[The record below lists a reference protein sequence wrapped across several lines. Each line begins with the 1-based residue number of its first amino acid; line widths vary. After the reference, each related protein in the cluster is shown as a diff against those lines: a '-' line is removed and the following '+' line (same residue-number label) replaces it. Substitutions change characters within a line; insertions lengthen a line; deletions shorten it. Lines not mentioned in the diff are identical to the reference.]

1 MLGSVLSESRRNWL
15 KHLGEGLLRRRPV
28 YWIAVGLV
36 ILYVYLIVFPF
47 LSVAYAS
54 FTAHGSSFTGPFQF
68 ENWFQ
73 TIATVRPVLVNTILY
88 SVGTAITTTV
98 IGVALAWSIARTNV
112 PWAKGFYFLAFVG
125 FFFPPVAWEI
135 SWLRLLGR
143 NGVYASLLGLET
155 LGVGSIPGMITVASI
170 RFVPLGLV
178 LLVPLFASIDKSM
191 EDAGLIAG
199 GGTLRITWDIT
210 VKLIAPGIL
219 AVGLLVLLISL
230 GSFRVPLLIGKAHGI
245 EVLSVTIY
253 EAMSVDPQS
262 YGVAMTQSIILVGIA
277 LPMLYLYKR
286 SLGTTKKFATI
297 SGQGYERSPID
308 IGRWRYL
315 VFAGLALF
323 FLLAILAPVLLL
335 IYTSLMPF
343 YIPPHTLQNFGI
355 FTLDPYRAVLSDSR
369 VLGAIRNSF
378 IVAFL
383 GTGLLIAGSILGA
396 WIVHKTDVRFRDLI
410 DYLSFSVI
418 GLPSI
423 PLAVG
428 LIYVYLLYIPK
439 GEIIY
444 NSFAILIIAM
454 YTRFISAT
462 LKVIEP
468 SVIQV
473 KQELLEAGELAGDT
487 VVGRLRNIVL
497 PLIKESAQA
506 AWAMRFSI
514 IFMEFPIAVMLQTR
528 ETEMV
533 AAALLTMQTQAQ
545 FPHIAAFGVVIMG
558 ILGGMTLIVHRF

>member
-1 MLGSVLSESRRNWL
+1 MLGSVLSEARVRSLEDWRAA
-15 KHLGEGLLRRRPV
+15 LLRRRPV
-28 YWIAVGLV
+28 FWVALALAV
-36 ILYVYLIVFPF
+36 LYAYLIIFPF
-47 LSVAYAS
+47 LSVAFAS

-68 ENWFQ
+68 DNWAG

-88 SVGTAITTTV
+88 SVGTAIATTV
-98 IGVALAWSIARTNV
+98 VGVALAWSIARTNV
-112 PWAKGFYFLAFVG
+112 PGAKGFYYLAFVG
-125 FFFPPVAWEI
+125 FFFPPVAWEV

-178 LLVPLFASIDKSM
+178 LLVPLFASIDKTM
-191 EDAGLIAG
+191 EDAGRIAG
-199 GGTLRITWDIT
+199 AGTLRVTWDIT
-210 VKLIAPGIL
+210 VKLLAPGIL
-219 AVGLLVLLISL
+219 AVSLLVLLISL

-253 EAMSVDPQS
+253 EAVSVDPQS
-262 YGVAMTQSIILVGIA
+262 YGVAMTQSVILVAIA

-286 SLGTTKKFATI
+286 SLGATKKYATI

-308 IGRWRYL
+308 IGRWRYA
-315 VFAGLALF
+315 VFAALSVF

-335 IYTSLMPF
+335 IYTSFMPF
-343 YIPPHTLQNFGI
+343 YIPPHALENFDLFGLQA
-355 FTLDPYRAVLSDSR
+355 YEAVLSDDR
-369 VLGAIRNSF
+369 ILGAIRNSF
-378 IVAFL
+378 IVAFVA
-383 GTGLLIAGSILGA
+383 TALLIAGSILTS
-396 WIVHKTDVRFRDLI
+396 WIVHKTDVGFRDLI

-428 LIYVYLLYIPK
+428 LIYVYLLYIPH
-439 GEIIY
+439 GNVIY
-444 NSFAILIIAM
+444 NSFAILVIAM

-462 LKVIEP
+462 VKVIEP
-468 SVIQV
+468 GVIQV
-473 KQELLEAGELAGDT
+473 KEELLEAGQLAGDT
-487 VVGRLRNIVL
+487 IVGRLRNIVL

-506 AWAMRFSI
+506 GWAMRFSI

-545 FPHIAAFGVVIMG
+545 FPHIAAFGVVIMV
-558 ILGGMTLIVHRF
+558 ILGAMTIAVHRV

>member
-1 MLGSVLSESRRNWL
+1 MLGSVLSESSIRSIREWRSAIMRRHPIFWISIG
-15 KHLGEGLLRRRPV
+15 LGL
-28 YWIAVGLV
+28 
-36 ILYVYLIVFPF
+36 LYVYLIVFPF

-68 ENWFQ
+68 ENWYQ
-73 TIATVRPVLVNTILY
+73 TIGTVRPVLVNTILY
-88 SVGTAITTTV
+88 SVGTAVTTTV

-112 PWAKGFYFLAFVG
+112 PWAKGFYFLAFIG

-155 LGVGSIPGMITVASI
+155 LGVGSIPGMILVASI

-253 EAMSVDPQS
+253 EAVSIDPQS

-286 SLGTTKKFATI
+286 SLGATKKYATI

-308 IGRWRYL
+308 IGRWRYV
-315 VFAGLALF
+315 VFAGLAAF

-335 IYTSLMPF
+335 IYTSFMPY
-343 YIPPHTLQNFGI
+343 YIPPHSLQSFELFTLQS
-355 FTLDPYRAVLSDSR
+355 YQVVLSDSR
-369 VLGAIRNSF
+369 ILGAIRNSF
-378 IVAFL
+378 VVAFL
-383 GTGLLIAGSILGA
+383 GTALLIAGSILTS

-428 LIYVYLLYIPK
+428 LIYVYLLYVPK
-439 GEIIY
+439 GDIIY

-462 LKVIEP
+462 VKVIEP
-468 SVIQV
+468 GVIQI

-487 VVGRLRNIVL
+487 VYGRLRNIVL
-497 PLIKESAQA
+497 PLIKGNAQA

-545 FPHIAAFGVVIMG
+545 FPHIAAFGVSIMV
-558 ILGGMTLIVHRF
+558 ILGAMTLAIHRF